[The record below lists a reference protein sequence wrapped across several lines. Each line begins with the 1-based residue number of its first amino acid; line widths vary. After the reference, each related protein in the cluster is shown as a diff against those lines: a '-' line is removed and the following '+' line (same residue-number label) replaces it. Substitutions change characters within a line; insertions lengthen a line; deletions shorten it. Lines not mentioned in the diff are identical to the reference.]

1 MLKTSRYFTFA
12 LSVAAVLALA
22 ACEDKNTETK
32 IDAPELNNSF
42 AFGSETS
49 KIKSVVYSPEEDG
62 RFTKFY
68 FSPTEGL
75 TDEESMVLYDDAIVI
90 TASSADGTIDFS
102 EAGNGLKYGDF
113 SISSATAASFSK
125 LFVSL
130 KLDSPSEVTL
140 SIDVENKDGRTLRCE
155 YSGRC
160 NRWPEEVAAA
170 DVVLDGVIM
179 AKCLGKMET
188 KSEQGEDIY
197 NY

>member
-22 ACEDKNTETK
+22 ACEDKNTGTK

-75 TDEESMVLYDDAIVI
+75 TD
-90 TASSADGTIDFS
+90 
-102 EAGNGLKYGDF
+102 
-113 SISSATAASFSK
+113 
-125 LFVSL
+125 
-130 KLDSPSEVTL
+130 
-140 SIDVENKDGRTLRCE
+140 
-155 YSGRC
+155 
-160 NRWPEEVAAA
+160 
-170 DVVLDGVIM
+170 
-179 AKCLGKMET
+179 
-188 KSEQGEDIY
+188 
-197 NY
+197 